1 MLVVVVVFVIEDYIN
16 GEKVGEVVKWSSVD
30 GDLFTRNIILL
41 FYHVFARLARGDST
55 GLVARDDTGTER
67 IFIIKGDMGSGVHN
81 LFNTYN
87 CATGV
92 SIRFG
97 SGSSPPSRDDY
108 RLLFELVRVSAS
120 LSYDVSNYVI
130 TISGSWTPNINVSL
144 CEVGLYIRACDRYGY
159 ARFLLLD
166 RSVLSPCRSVSAGET
181 VSASYVFRF

>member
-1 MLVVVVVFVIEDYIN
+1 VLVVVVVFVIEDYIN

-30 GDLFTRNIILL
+30 GDLFTRNIILSF
-41 FYHVFARLARGDST
+41 FYALVPLARGGSAVL
-55 GLVARDDTGTER
+55 GARDDTGVDR
-67 IFIIKGDMGSGVHN
+67 DFLIKVNMGSGVYN

-87 CATGV
+87 CPTGV

-159 ARFLLLD
+159 ARSLLLD